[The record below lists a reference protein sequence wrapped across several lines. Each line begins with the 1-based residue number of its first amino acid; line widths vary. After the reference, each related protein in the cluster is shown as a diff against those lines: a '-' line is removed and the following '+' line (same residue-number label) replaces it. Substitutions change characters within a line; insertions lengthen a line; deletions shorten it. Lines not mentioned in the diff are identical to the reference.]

1 MAAGVWVRVTE
12 QTRYAR
18 EFNFEELAEAA
29 DLPVAEVA
37 ALEDDELIE
46 IVLAS
51 QGLSDRLYRHGDV
64 VDSWHTLERDDSSGT
79 VELTGL
85 LPLPCAPGWWP
96 GASEYESPRGG

>member
-12 QTRYAR
+12 QTGYAR
-18 EFNFEELAEAA
+18 EFSFEELAEAA

-46 IVLAS
+46 IVLVS

-64 VDSWHTLERDDSSGT
+64 VDSWHTLERDDGSGT
-79 VELTGL
+79 VELAG
-85 LPLPCAPGWWP
+85 
-96 GASEYESPRGG
+96 